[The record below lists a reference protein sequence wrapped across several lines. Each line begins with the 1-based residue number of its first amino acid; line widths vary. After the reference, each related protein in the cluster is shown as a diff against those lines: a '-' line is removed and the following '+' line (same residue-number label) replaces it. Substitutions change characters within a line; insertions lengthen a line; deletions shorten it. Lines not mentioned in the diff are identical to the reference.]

1 MTSLIDRVDA
11 ALQWAAESASGHV
24 VADELASARAR
35 LHEPLRV
42 AIAGRVKAGKST
54 LLNALVG
61 ERVAR
66 TDASECTQIVTWFR
80 HGDHY
85 AVAAELSNGSRTDL
99 RFERTDGRLDIHLD
113 GLDVA
118 GIDRLDVHWPS
129 RRLIDLTLIDTP
141 GLESMTPEAAD
152 RTKRFFAVDEAGPGQ
167 ADAIIYLIRHLHAS
181 DVDFLETFLD
191 RSVAQ
196 PTPFNALAVL
206 SRADELGAGRLD
218 AMTSAHA
225 IARRYEADAR
235 VRTLCSGVAAVAGL
249 LAETGITLTEDEV
262 AALRRVASTDPA
274 ELEGMLLSVDR
285 FRDPAASEVSSQVRG
300 RLLDR
305 LGMFG
310 IRLLLERLIDDPG
323 VSAPELSRAMI
334 EESGIEALTSG
345 LEDRFGPRAD
355 VLKARSALAKLRQCA
370 DRLMQDDEGLA
381 RQVSARVEAIE
392 ASSTELTELRIWQLA
407 ISEQIALSDEEFL
420 EVRRL
425 TSGSGPAE
433 RLGVGVSAPPAE
445 LSAAALA
452 GADRWR
458 TRSGHPLSDRITQ
471 EASELIARSYEHLY
485 SVVQTDP

>member
-1 MTSLIDRVDA
+1 MTSLTDRVDA

-24 VADELASARAR
+24 ITAELVSARAR

-66 TDASECTQIVTWFR
+66 TDASECTRIVTWFR

-85 AVAAELSNGSRTDL
+85 AVAAEVSDGSRTDL

-113 GLDVA
+113 GLELA

-141 GLESMTPEAAD
+141 GLESMTPEAGD

-167 ADAIIYLIRHLHAS
+167 ADAVIYLIRHLHAS
-181 DVDFLETFLD
+181 DVDFLETFFD

-206 SRADELGAGRLD
+206 SRADELGAGRLN
-218 AMTSAHA
+218 AMSSAHA

-235 VRTLCSGVAAVAGL
+235 VRTLSSGVVAVAGL
-249 LAETGITLTEDEV
+249 LAETGVTLTEDEV
-262 AALRRVASTDPA
+262 ATLRQVAGTDPA

-285 FRDPAASEVSSQVRG
+285 FRDPAVSEVSSQVRG

-310 IRLLLERLIDDPG
+310 IRFLLDRLVEHPG

-334 EESGIEALTSG
+334 EESGIEALISG

-355 VLKARSALAKLRQCA
+355 VLKARSALAKLRECG
-370 DRLMQDDEGLA
+370 DRLMQHDAGLA
-381 RQVSARVEAIE
+381 RQLAARAEAIE
-392 ASSTELTELRIWQLA
+392 AGSTELTELRIWQLA

-425 TSGSGPAE
+425 TSGTSPAE
-433 RLGVGVSAPPAE
+433 RLGVDPAAPSAE
-445 LSAAALA
+445 LSAVALA

-458 TRSGHPLSDRITQ
+458 IRSGHPLSDRITH
-471 EASELIARSYEHLY
+471 EASGLIARSYEHLY
-485 SVVQTDP
+485 SVVQTDS